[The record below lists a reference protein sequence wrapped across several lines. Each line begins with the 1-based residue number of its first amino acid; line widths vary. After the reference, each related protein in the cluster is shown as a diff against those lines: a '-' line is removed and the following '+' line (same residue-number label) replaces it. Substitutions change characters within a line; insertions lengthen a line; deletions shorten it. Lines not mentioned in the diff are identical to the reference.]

1 MENKTRHNAS
11 QCNALPV
18 QRVTFCFSQSSA
30 FQISIPI
37 TTTKKL
43 KTAVDIF
50 CNFASSRLV
59 EPSHRQVFST
69 YRKKSKDAFKRDADI
84 RRQNLR
90 DKRKPPSRR
99 NRGFHT
105 RQRWNF
111 RRVIATRRYSS
122 RKLTAKRLK
131 AGESARRGAVS
142 YRRFHRRRDGDE
154 DFPSA
159 RVSRRLVSTNS
170 TRSSRVIFKSAKNN

>member
-1 MENKTRHNAS
+1 M
-11 QCNALPV
+11 QCITMQPSATSHFLYF
-18 QRVTFCFSQSSA
+18 TIICSKSSK
-30 FQISIPI
+30 ISIRI
-37 TTTKKL
+37 TTKKL

-59 EPSHRQVFST
+59 EPSHRQVFWT

-84 RRQNLR
+84 RRQNLC

-131 AGESARRGAVS
+131 AGESARRGVVS
-142 YRRFHRRRDGDE
+142 YRRFHRRRDGGE

-159 RVSRRLVSTNS
+159 RVLRRLARTNF
-170 TRSSRVIFKSAKNN
+170 TRSSRVIFKSTKNN

>member
-1 MENKTRHNAS
+1 M
-11 QCNALPV
+11 QCIISATSHFLYF
-18 QRVTFCFSQSSA
+18 TIICSKSSK
-30 FQISIPI
+30 ISIRI
-37 TTTKKL
+37 TMKNI

-59 EPSHRQVFST
+59 EPSHRQVFWT
-69 YRKKSKDAFKRDADI
+69 YRKKSKDAFKRYADT

-90 DKRKPPSRR
+90 DERKPSSRR
-99 NRGFHT
+99 NRGFRT

-131 AGESARRGAVS
+131 AGESARRGVVS
-142 YRRFHRRRDGDE
+142 YRRFHRRRDGGE
-154 DFPSA
+154 DF
-159 RVSRRLVSTNS
+159 RLRGRRDVCC
-170 TRSSRVIFKSAKNN
+170 A

>member
-1 MENKTRHNAS
+1 M
-11 QCNALPV
+11 QCITMQPSATSHFLY
-18 QRVTFCFSQSSA
+18 FAIICSKSSK
-30 FQISIPI
+30 ISIPI
-37 TTTKKL
+37 TTKKL

-59 EPSHRQVFST
+59 EPSHRQVFWT
-69 YRKKSKDAFKRDADI
+69 YRKKSKDAFKRDADT

-90 DKRKPPSRR
+90 FDKRKPPSRR

-131 AGESARRGAVS
+131 AGESARRGVVS
-142 YRRFHRRRDGDE
+142 YRRFHRRRDGGE

-159 RVSRRLVSTNS
+159 RASRRLVRTNS
-170 TRSSRVIFKSAKNN
+170 TRSSRVSFKSAKND

>member
-1 MENKTRHNAS
+1 M
-11 QCNALPV
+11 QCTTSATSHFLFF
-18 QRVTFCFSQSSA
+18 TIICSKSSK
-30 FQISIPI
+30 ISIPV
-37 TTTKKL
+37 TTKKL

-131 AGESARRGAVS
+131 AGESARRGVVS